1 MTELSKIIGNV
12 PTPCYIVDESA
23 LIRNLEI
30 LKGVRE
36 RTGAK
41 ILLAQK
47 AFSCYHVYPLVAK
60 YLDGTACSG
69 LFEARLGYEEMG
81 MENPRRKDMRY
92 TTPAPPFQGSVS
104 REKTSVMTT
113 SWE

>member
-1 MTELSKIIGNV
+1 MNKIDKIKYSV
-12 PTPCYIVDESA
+12 PSPCYIVDEGA

-47 AFSCYHVYPLVAK
+47 AFSCYHLYPLIAQ

-81 MENPRRKDMRY
+81 MESPTADISSSTRSRSSIPIERESSQQERRSDC
-92 TTPAPPFQGSVS
+92 A
-104 REKTSVMTT
+104 
-113 SWE
+113 